1 MIMASGDE
9 VRHFYPAQTVEYADR
24 AIEKAIAAGTL
35 TRSDVSLIKEYVH
48 ERSAEKHLSIARV
61 LKVIYTLISW
71 RRFLPAEFRD
81 LAMASVYEGIAA
93 IKTGKNT
100 RGTPFEANTIHDHI
114 RILKQF
120 LLWLNE
126 TGYATLPEKKIH
138 AIQTP
143 PVNSYTTEPDEILT
157 HEEVLALI
165 NGAVS
170 TRDRALIATL
180 YESGC
185 RIGELA
191 RLRWRDLV
199 FDSYGV
205 KMYIDDQK
213 SRKRRYVR
221 LAMAREALATYRN
234 DYRGEPYGDSIV
246 FISYQGEPMQYQAFA
261 RSLYRAAKRAKIEKK
276 IKPHLFRKS
285 RITHMIGL
293 NYQESVIKQAMWGNL
308 DTKMMKT
315 YLVQSEN
322 DIDAEFLEKAGV
334 RQKKD
339 VIKPVGPIPCPEC
352 HTINGPTAS
361 FCSHCGR
368 ALSEEAIQD
377 VRETQTKIEDH
388 PLFKQAMAA
397 AEARIRA
404 ELNPL
409 L

>member
-1 MIMASGDE
+1 MRSGAND
-9 VRHFYPAQTVEYADR
+9 RLFYPSHTLEYTDR
-24 AIEKAIAAGTL
+24 AIDKAIAAGTL
-35 TRSDVSLIKEYVH
+35 TQSDVALIKEYVH
-48 ERSAEKHLSIARV
+48 ERSAQIHLSPARV
-61 LKVIYTLISW
+61 LKVIYTLVTW
-71 RRFLPAEFRD
+71 RRFLPTEYRD
-81 LAMASVYEGIAA
+81 LTLATVYEGIAA
-93 IKTGKNT
+93 HKSGKSVK
-100 RGTPFEANTIHDHI
+100 GTPFEANTLHDHI

-120 LLWLNE
+120 LLWLDE
-126 TGYATLPEKKIH
+126 SGYVTLPEKKVR
-138 AIQTP
+138 AIKTP
-143 PVNSYTTEPDEILT
+143 PINCFTTEPDEILT

-213 SRKRRYVR
+213 SQKRRYVR

-234 DYRGEPYGDSIV
+234 DYRGEPFGDAIV
-246 FISYQGEPMQYQAFA
+246 FISYLGEPMQYQAFA
-261 RSLYRAAKRAKIEKK
+261 RTLYRAAKRAKIEKK

-285 RITHMIGL
+285 RITHLIGL

-315 YLVQSEN
+315 YLVQSES
-322 DIDAEFLEKAGV
+322 DIDAEFLEKAGI
-334 RQKKD
+334 RQKKEA
-339 VIKPVGPIPCPEC
+339 IKPVGPIPCPEC

-368 ALSEEAIQD
+368 ALSEEAIQG
-377 VRETQTKIEDH
+377 VRETQTKIEEH